1 MKKNKDYIYAFILAI
16 IHYIL
21 WYYFA
26 YIKYA
31 DIDPSDYNYIL
42 GMPEWFFYSSVVV
55 SIFIIFLVVIV
66 VGSIFKKDIEEEDK
80 RDEKYRKY

>member
-1 MKKNKDYIYAFILAI
+1 MKENKDYLYAISIAV

-31 DIDPSDYNYIL
+31 DENPSDYKYIL
-42 GMPEWFFYSSVVV
+42 GLPEWFFYSSVVV
-55 SIFIIFLVVIV
+55 SIFIIFLVIIV
-66 VGSIFKKDIEEEDK
+66 TNIIFKKDIEEE
-80 RDEKYRKY
+80 EK